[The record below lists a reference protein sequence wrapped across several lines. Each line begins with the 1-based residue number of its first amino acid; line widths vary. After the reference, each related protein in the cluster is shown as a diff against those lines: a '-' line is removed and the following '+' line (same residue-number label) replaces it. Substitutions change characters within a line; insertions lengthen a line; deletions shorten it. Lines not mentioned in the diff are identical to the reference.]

1 MKIGLIGK
9 EENPNT
15 VTVTKRIIEKF
26 SSDKT
31 EWLIENQ
38 LAGLVGVNGYNK
50 VEIPKLSDII
60 IVLGGDGTFL
70 GVARLVGDLET
81 PIVGINLGSLGFLT
95 EIQIEEID
103 SLLEDI
109 IKGNYTVEDRI
120 RLTVHLHRKEER
132 IAQYNVLNDVVIN
145 KGALARIIELETFL
159 NDEKLS
165 TFRADG
171 LIISTPTGSTA
182 YNLAAGGPIVSPK
195 LNCMIITPI
204 CPFKLSNRPIVIP
217 DSYKIKTFLHSQK
230 GDVFL
235 TLDGQVGI
243 SLMEGD
249 RVEVKKA
256 DHSLKFIKP
265 KNKSF
270 FHILR
275 TKLKWG

>member
-9 EENPNT
+9 EENPDT
-15 VTVTKRIIEKF
+15 VKVAKRIIEKF
-26 SSDKT
+26 SSDNIKWT
-31 EWLIENQ
+31 IEKQ
-38 LAGLVGVNGYNK
+38 LAKLLNLEGVNKTK
-50 VEIPKLSDII
+50 VPEMSDIL

-70 GVARLVGDLET
+70 GAARLVRDLET
-81 PIVGINLGSLGFLT
+81 PIVGINMGSLGFLT
-95 EIQIEEID
+95 EIQIDEID
-103 SLLEDI
+103 SLLEEI
-109 IKGNYTVEDRI
+109 INGNYTIEERI
-120 RLTVHLHRKEER
+120 KLTVHLHRKEEK
-132 IAQYNVLNDVVIN
+132 IAEYNVLNDVVIN

-159 NDEKLS
+159 NAEKLS

-182 YNLAAGGPIVSPK
+182 YNLAAGGPIVSPG

-217 DSYKIKTFLHSQK
+217 DSYEIKTFLHSQK

-256 DHSLKFIKP
+256 SHSLKFIKP